1 MVDAVVIKM
10 CCDYV
15 CCHIVCRVLDW
26 CKGMDFLPDWKNY
39 DSSRVLSCR
48 TSDTCTS
55 LRYSH
60 YLTVALGHS
69 ALLKVFA
76 DIAVCCLVGYSAD
89 SPRLKG
95 LSLSENNLSVRM
107 CLRLILS

>member
-1 MVDAVVIKM
+1 M
-10 CCDYV
+10 
-15 CCHIVCRVLDW
+15 LDW
-26 CKGMDFLPDWKNY
+26 CKGMDFLPDRKNY
-39 DSSRVLSCR
+39 DSSGVLSCR
-48 TSDTCTS
+48 TSDACTA

-60 YLTVALGHS
+60 YLTVALGHP

-76 DIAVCCLVGYSAD
+76 DIAVCRLVGYSAD

-95 LSLSENNLSVRM
+95 LSLSKNNLSVRM